1 MMGSVRPFTA
11 HDIPQV
17 ARLHQMVFPA
27 GAGEP
32 REPAAYEAYFR
43 SVFLENPAG
52 DAALPSLVY
61 EGAGG
66 RIVGFL
72 GSVRRRMAM
81 GHRRYEAAVSSQFIV
96 DPSAPTGLVAVH
108 LVKAFLEGPQDLSIA
123 DEATDTARRIWE
135 GLGGT
140 NSLINS
146 LHWTRP
152 LRPARL
158 AMSFIRE
165 RPRLAPFAAAA
176 RPFTSALD
184 TLATRVPGSHFRQIA
199 CADGAE
205 EVCADAMAAC
215 APDLHGDGRL
225 RVEYDARTVEWLL
238 DRAGNRRGRVLKAAF
253 RNGQTITGWYVCHLD
268 AAGHAEAIQLAA
280 TPSSVGGVLDHLFY
294 QAWRHGAIAVSGR
307 LDGRVAQALSDR
319 YCLFHRRGPWML
331 INANKPELLASFYT
345 GNSAFSRMDGEW
357 SLRF

>member
-140 NSLINS
+140 N
-146 LHWTRP
+146 WTRP

-158 AMSFIRE
+158 AMSFLRE
-165 RPRLAPFAAAA
+165 RPGLAPFAVAA

-253 RNGQTITGWYVCHLD
+253 RNHRMVRLPSRRRRSRGGHPTRCDAVFRRRRTGSPFLPGLAPWSDRRQRTARRARRAGAVGSVLPVSSPWALD
-268 AAGHAEAIQLAA
+268 AHQRQ
-280 TPSSVGGVLDHLFY
+280 
-294 QAWRHGAIAVSGR
+294 QA
-307 LDGRVAQALSDR
+307 
-319 YCLFHRRGPWML
+319 
-331 INANKPELLASFYT
+331 
-345 GNSAFSRMDGEW
+345 
-357 SLRF
+357 